1 VQSRFGH
8 LSDVRRTRP
17 AKHWTSPVVP
27 QSGTGVRV
35 LVGSRYVG
43 FESLLPSLVQ
53 LHSVSK
59 REVGTLGDFREE
71 EVVRLGKDL
80 PAQLR
85 RRRTRHRGC
94 QFEDLECENPVEVSA
109 TV

>member
-1 VQSRFGH
+1 M
-8 LSDVRRTRP
+8 
-17 AKHWTSPVVP
+17 
-27 QSGTGVRV
+27 RV

-43 FESLLPSLVQ
+43 SESLLPILVQ
-53 LHSVSK
+53 LQSVSK
-59 REVGTLGDFREE
+59 REVGILGDFREE

-80 PAQLR
+80 LAQLR

-94 QFEDLECENPVEVSA
+94 QFEDHECENPVEASA